1 MLLYLDTFDG
11 GDYPEFV
18 MPGEAASKP
27 EPMQKLRAV
36 FDLLKPFDVQFLAFY
51 GAPKCE
57 PIS

>member
-1 MLLYLDTFDG
+1 
-11 GDYPEFV
+11 

-36 FDLLKPFDVQFLAFY
+36 FDLLKPIDVQFLAFY

-57 PIS
+57 PMS